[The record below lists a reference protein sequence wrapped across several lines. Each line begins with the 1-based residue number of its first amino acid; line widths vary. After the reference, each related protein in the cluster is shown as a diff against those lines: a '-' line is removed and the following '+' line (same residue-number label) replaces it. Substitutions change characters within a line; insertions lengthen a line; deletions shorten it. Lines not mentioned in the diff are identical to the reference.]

1 MFDITM
7 IQIWISKAKAKLK
20 IRKYVL
26 KKKGKSGEKC
36 FGKYNFLSLD
46 HG

>member
-26 KKKGKSGEKC
+26 KKKGKKW
-36 FGKYNFLSLD
+36 GKMLRKV
-46 HG
+46 